1 MKGRECHSILE
12 GKLVLLSLNNNNG
25 IERTSF
31 EIFASSFNQY
41 WETHEKCITKTVQE
55 WTMQGIDWYHIK
67 NWIHYFQIPIT
78 NVPIL
83 KQLPEFW
90 WN

>member
-1 MKGRECHSILE
+1 MKGREYHSILE

-41 WETHEKCITKTVQE
+41 
-55 WTMQGIDWYHIK
+55 
-67 NWIHYFQIPIT
+67 
-78 NVPIL
+78 
-83 KQLPEFW
+83 
-90 WN
+90 